1 MMCRHCGIRKPTRGR
16 GLCRVCHEQHK
27 DSYAKLP
34 THTGDR
40 GVKPRCIG
48 CDREAPH
55 NRLSIIGWH
64 SRRVVVFG
72 VPIKESHCPECYA
85 AHGWGDLIPAA
96 GTIEGLHH
104 IEQGGEPEPRVFRF
118 CGGNRPSWSM
128 GLSTI

>member
-16 GLCRVCHEQHK
+16 GLCRICHHQHK

-55 NRLSIIGWH
+55 NHISIIGWR
-64 SRRVVVFG
+64 SRRVIVFG
-72 VPIKESHCPECYA
+72 VLITESHCPECFEAY
-85 AHGWGDLIPAA
+85 GWGDELCRAQSV
-96 GTIEGLHH
+96 ESLHYDLPRD
-104 IEQGGEPEPRVFRF
+104 EYMPRVHAFH
-118 CGGNRPSWSM
+118 GGSRPSWSM